1 MLTKLLIFLIS
12 FFIVLSPLSLY
23 PTPLVNL
30 SSGDTINIIPE
41 MEISEKFKNS
51 NDIQEVLKSQDLD
64 WDRAGRNDM
73 VLYKEPGTFFW
84 IRFDILNN
92 TNADREV
99 FIRLKEFVLDSVTC
113 YIVFNK
119 NEIMTY
125 NSGIREP
132 LSHKVIKSV
141 DSIFPLEV
149 RKNEK
154 VSVYISLK
162 AEIFTA
168 FYINLYN
175 TNGIFDHLI
184 KHNFFIGIFFGCVI
198 FMGVLCISILFYIKD
213 TTYLFYLFFLI
224 SDAIFQFSRVLLGIY
239 FIYPEHP
246 NWNISIWYSS
256 HVISFM
262 FATLF
267 FRHFLNLKMYNTTL
281 DKISHYMAYIILL
294 FLPMP
299 YIFNENTFY
308 IALAVGFLY
317 TITVFIASIHV
328 YGKGFKPAK
337 YFIMAWG
344 FLIIGVMASSIAT
357 KNNFIREYASMIG
370 SILQMIFIV
379 FAILS
384 KTKRIQKEKDQIS
397 LEISGMRR
405 ELDMAKKIQLSL
417 LPEKPPKIKGC
428 DIGTYYLPMKEIGG
442 DFYDFYEKDDK
453 SFSCLVADVSGHGA
467 AAALIA
473 SMLKVSFASTAD
485 LYNQPREA
493 LLKMNRSLLGNLGK
507 KFVTAVY
514 AHIDLREKTLTYSS
528 AGHPAI
534 LVQRRSEQRII
545 YLEPKGQF
553 LGWFEDIKLR
563 EYTFSIEIGDRILIY
578 TDGLIEAFNDKHVM
592 FDYDHL
598 EEALMKNTS
607 LSAEGLTYFL
617 GYHIK
622 EWVGFTRDFEDDIT
636 LVTVDIV

>member
-1 MLTKLLIFLIS
+1 MPSKRILFLLPIFLLIGWIGLYSSPQIFLK
-12 FFIVLSPLSLY
+12 
-23 PTPLVNL
+23 TQ
-30 SSGDTINIIPE
+30 DTINIVPD
-41 MEISEKFKNS
+41 MEVSEKFQDT
-51 NDIQEVLKSQDLD
+51 NDIQILINSKDQD
-64 WDRAGRNDM
+64 WEKVDRSDM
-73 VLYKEPGTFFW
+73 VLYKEPGSYFW
-84 IRFDILNN
+84 IRFDVFNDTEI
-92 TNADREV
+92 DREV
-99 FIRLKEFVLDSVTC
+99 YIRLKEFVLDTVTC
-113 YIVFNK
+113 YIIYNNK
-119 NEIMTY
+119 EMLTFQ
-125 NSGIREP
+125 SGIREP
-132 LSHKVIKSV
+132 LSKKEIKSV
-141 DSIFPLEV
+141 DSIFPMEI

-162 AEIFTA
+162 ADIFTA
-168 FYINLYN
+168 FYVNLYN

-213 TTYLFYLFFLI
+213 TTYLYYLFFLI

-267 FRHFLNLKMYNTTL
+267 FRHFLNLNMYNTKL

-294 FLPMP
+294 FLPLP

-337 YFIMAWG
+337 YFILAWG

-397 LEISGMRR
+397 LEISGIRR

-417 LPEKPPKIKGC
+417 LPERPPKIKGC

-442 DFYDFYEKDDK
+442 DFYDFYVKDEK

-473 SMLKVSFASTAD
+473 SMLKVSFSSTAD

-514 AHIDLREKTLTYSS
+514 AHIDLKEKTLTYSS

-553 LGWFEDIKLR
+553 LGWFDDIKLR

-636 LVTVDIV
+636 LVTVDII

>member
-1 MLTKLLIFLIS
+1 
-12 FFIVLSPLSLY
+12 
-23 PTPLVNL
+23 
-30 SSGDTINIIPE
+30 
-41 MEISEKFKNS
+41 
-51 NDIQEVLKSQDLD
+51 
-64 WDRAGRNDM
+64 
-73 VLYKEPGTFFW
+73 
-84 IRFDILNN
+84 
-92 TNADREV
+92 
-99 FIRLKEFVLDSVTC
+99 
-113 YIVFNK
+113 
-119 NEIMTY
+119 
-125 NSGIREP
+125 
-132 LSHKVIKSV
+132 
-141 DSIFPLEV
+141 
-149 RKNEK
+149 
-154 VSVYISLK
+154 
-162 AEIFTA
+162 
-168 FYINLYN
+168 
-175 TNGIFDHLI
+175 
-184 KHNFFIGIFFGCVI
+184 
-198 FMGVLCISILFYIKD
+198 
-213 TTYLFYLFFLI
+213 
-224 SDAIFQFSRVLLGIY
+224 
-239 FIYPEHP
+239 
-246 NWNISIWYSS
+246 
-256 HVISFM
+256 M

-267 FRHFLNLKMYNTTL
+267 FRYFLNLKMYNTTL
-281 DKISHYMAYIILL
+281 DRISHYMAYIILL

-308 IALAVGFLY
+308 IALGVGFLY

-344 FLIIGVMASSIAT
+344 FLIIGVMASTIAT

-473 SMLKVSFASTAD
+473 SMLKVSFSSTAD

-553 LGWFEDIKLR
+553 LGWFDDIKLR